1 MYQNEED
8 FVRRVA
14 DNHVSE
20 PDDQLAEQLGKIG
33 ANFAQESPGP
43 DITGEKVGRMDGET
57 DSAYATANH
66 VTEIYKLNER
76 SRNDEAMYVSWHWS
90 VGSEDGNSVWGRDPR
105 LTTMENQIVID
116 DGNLLYFTPDRTIE
130 RSSSNVDITLSLS
143 GQHKGVDAGGKAST
157 TFEYVTDQVQPNMSE
172 TSTISD
178 KFMLEWE
185 GRSTRTIQ
193 MEGLTLFEGE
203 SGYQVSANYWDSG
216 TVV

>member
-1 MYQNEED
+1 
-8 FVRRVA
+8 
-14 DNHVSE
+14 
-20 PDDQLAEQLGKIG
+20 
-33 ANFAQESPGP
+33 
-43 DITGEKVGRMDGET
+43 
-57 DSAYATANH
+57 
-66 VTEIYKLNER
+66 
-76 SRNDEAMYVSWHWS
+76 
-90 VGSEDGNSVWGRDPR
+90 
-105 LTTMENQIVID
+105 MENQIVID